1 MLDLFHIPSNTDNT
15 KVFYATG
22 GTNDW
27 QTWQK
32 PRGAKFIQIFCLGGG
47 AAGGSGYRGTA
58 GALRTGAGGGG
69 SGGIARALYPAFLLP
84 DILYVQVGAGG
95 ASPAG
100 TTTTAG
106 STGTAGGISYVS
118 IAPTQLAIN
127 VLAQSSTAGALGGA
141 AAGSTT
147 TNAGGAAATIWTTT
161 TSPFTSLG
169 VLNLVAGVAG
179 GISTNANTGVI
190 TNIQALSQSIV
201 TGGTG
206 GGATNNVT
214 ASNYR
219 ASAGGSILSASVIL
233 TTSIPGGLT
242 GSIIG
247 AGNPGSSGYG
257 NLAPFCGVGG
267 SGGSGQ
273 SSGSFT
279 AGRGGDGWYGCGGG
293 GGGTSVVTTGTGGA
307 GGKGGDGLVIITTI
321 F

>member
-1 MLDLFHIPSNTDNT
+1 MLDIFHIPSNTENT
-15 KVFYATG
+15 KIFYATG

-47 AAGGSGYRGTA
+47 ASGGSGYRGAA
-58 GALRTGAGGGG
+58 GSVRAGAGGGG
-69 SGGIARALYPAFLLP
+69 SGGIARVLYPAFLLP
-84 DILYVQVGAGG
+84 DVLYIQVGLGG

-100 TTTTAG
+100 TTATSG
-106 STGTAGGISYVS
+106 STGNAGGISYVS
-118 IAPTQLAIN
+118 ISPTASAVSI
-127 VLAQSSTAGALGGA
+127 LAQSSTATALGGA
-141 AAGSTT
+141 ATLSST
-147 TNAGGAAATIWTTT
+147 TNAGGAAATVWTTT
-161 TSPFTSLG
+161 SSPFTALG
-169 VLNLVAGVAG
+169 ILTLVAGVAG
-179 GISTNANTGVI
+179 GISTNANTGAVV
-190 TNIQALSQSIV
+190 NVQALSQSII
-201 TGGTG
+201 TGGAG
-206 GGATNNVT
+206 
-214 ASNYR
+214 
-219 ASAGGSILSASVIL
+219 AGGNNLTVAGSPTATPGASILSASVIL

-257 NLAPFCGVGG
+257 SLSPFCGVGG

-273 SSGSFT
+273 ASGSFT

-321 F
+321 T